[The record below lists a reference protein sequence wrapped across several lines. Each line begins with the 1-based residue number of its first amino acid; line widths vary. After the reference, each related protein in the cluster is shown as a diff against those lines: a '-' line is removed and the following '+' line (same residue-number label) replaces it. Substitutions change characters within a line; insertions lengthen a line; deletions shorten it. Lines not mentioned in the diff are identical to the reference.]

1 MTETFPRLES
11 KRLSLTVLE
20 LSDAQRLF
28 EIFSQQRV
36 VEHMDIDQCP
46 SVDEAQSII
55 RWTQE
60 IRDDETGIRWGI
72 RLRSDGTLIGTCGF
86 NSIVRERGSRAEIAY
101 DLDPRFWGQGF
112 MAEVMPHLEAYGF
125 EVLGLRRLEAM
136 VTPGNERS
144 CLLLERHGFQREG
157 ILRDYARW
165 KGQFWDQWIYAKLGG
180 EGRVAT

>member
-1 MTETFPRLES
+1 MMTETFPRLES
-11 KRLSLTVLE
+11 KRLSLRVLE

-36 VEHMDIDQCP
+36 VEDM
-46 SVDEAQSII
+46 E
-55 RWTQE
+55 
-60 IRDDETGIRWGI
+60 
-72 RLRSDGTLIGTCGF
+72 
-86 NSIVRERGSRAEIAY
+86 
-101 DLDPRFWGQGF
+101 LDPRFWGQAF

-125 EVLGLRRLEAM
+125 EALGLRRLEAM